1 MLYAL
6 YAHRRL
12 VPLVQIKCLL
22 PSLRCRP
29 CRGPRWLILQRTLSS
44 LLVMLFVSTEGL
56 TFRCEVRMP
65 AEVCS

>member
-22 PSLRCRP
+22 PSL
-29 CRGPRWLILQRTLSS
+29 
-44 LLVMLFVSTEGL
+44 LVL
-56 TFRCEVRMP
+56 
-65 AEVCS
+65 AEDLAG